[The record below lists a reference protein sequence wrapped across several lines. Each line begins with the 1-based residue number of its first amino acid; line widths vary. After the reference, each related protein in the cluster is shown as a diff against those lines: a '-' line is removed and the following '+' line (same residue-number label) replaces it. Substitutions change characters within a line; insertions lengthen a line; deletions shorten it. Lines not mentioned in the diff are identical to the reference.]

1 MSRILLL
8 LMLITGM
15 LSGAWAQGSLASY
28 RLKPEDV
35 ISIRVFGERE
45 MDVDAPVG
53 FDGKISVPLLGFIQ
67 AAGKTVSDLEM
78 FIKSELIRQQFYR
91 DPKVSVNIV
100 RFKDLKASVVGIA
113 QRPGQFDFKPG
124 DRLLSLIAQAGGPL
138 PNVSDLKRAT
148 LVRRGSIEQIPI
160 DLQAMLEKGDL
171 SQNYELQD
179 GDVLNIPEVKVR
191 FVNVIGFVNQPQRI
205 EWRPSMTLADAIA
218 QAGGE
223 VQYRGSLSK
232 VQVQRMVAGRA
243 NEYRRMEVDFTKFV
257 KKNDFT
263 QNPELLAG
271 DIVYVP
277 SSNNVDLNRASAI
290 ANIVFTVQSLLQ
302 RNFNFRPF

>member
-1 MSRILLL
+1 
-8 LMLITGM
+8 MLITGT
-15 LSGAWAQGSLASY
+15 LTGAWAQGSLATY

-35 ISIRVFGERE
+35 ISVRVFGERE

-53 FDGKISVPLLGFIQ
+53 YDGRISVPFLGFIT
-67 AAGKTVSDLEM
+67 AAGKTVAELET
-78 FIKSELIRQQFYR
+78 FIRTELIRLQYYR
-91 DPKVSVNIV
+91 DPKVSVNIL
-100 RFKDLKASVVGIA
+100 RFKDLKGSVVGMA

-124 DRLLSLIAQAGGPL
+124 DRVLSLIAQAGGAI
-138 PNVSDLKRAT
+138 PNQSDLKRAT
-148 LVRRGSIEQIPI
+148 LIRRGSIEQIPI

-171 SQNYELQD
+171 SQNYELLD

-223 VQYRGSLSK
+223 VQYRGRLSK
-232 VQVQRMVAGRA
+232 IQIQRMSTGRT
-243 NEYRRMEVDFTKFV
+243 NEYKRIEVDFTKFV
-257 KKNDFT
+257 SKNDFT
-263 QNPELLAG
+263 QNPELVPG

-277 SSNNVDLNRASAI
+277 ASNNVDLNRASAI

-302 RNFNFRPF
+302 RNFSFRPF

>member
-8 LMLITGM
+8 LMLITGT
-15 LSGAWAQGSLASY
+15 LTGAWAQGSLASY

-35 ISIRVFGERE
+35 ISVRVFGEKE

-53 FDGKISVPLLGFIQ
+53 FDGRISVPFLGFIT
-67 AAGKTVSDLEM
+67 AAGRTVAELET
-78 FIKSELIRQQFYR
+78 FIRTELVRQQFYR
-91 DPKVSVNIV
+91 DPKVSVNII
-100 RFKDLKASVVGIA
+100 RFKELKASIVGIA

-124 DRLLSLIAQAGGPL
+124 DRILSLVAQSGGAI
-138 PNVSDLKRAT
+138 PNQSDLKRTT

-160 DLQAMLEKGDL
+160 DLQAMLERGDL

-191 FVNVIGFVNQPQRI
+191 FINVIGFVNQPQRI

-223 VQYRGSLSK
+223 VQYRGRLSK
-232 VQVQRMVAGRA
+232 VQIQRMATGRA
-243 NEYRRMEVDFTKFV
+243 NEYKRLEVDFTRFV
-257 KKNDFT
+257 SKNDFT
-263 QNPELLAG
+263 QNPELQPG

-277 SSNNVDLNRASAI
+277 ASNNVDLNRASAI